1 MYTEVTKCR
10 ICDGTELVPVLNLG
24 KQSLTGVFPASKG
37 QRLTSGPLELVKC
50 TGDERGDGCGL
61 LQLRHSYDLQEMY
74 GLNYGYRSGLNR
86 SMVEHLHQKVRKI
99 CALVDLV
106 HGDLVIDIGS
116 NDSTLL
122 QGYPGIGY
130 ILVGIDPTG
139 EKFKSYYPDHINL
152 IADYFSAK
160 AVQDRFGKEKA
171 KVVSSIA
178 MFYDIESPIDFMRQ
192 IHDVL
197 ADDGVWVFEQ
207 SYMPTM
213 LTMNAY
219 DTVCHEHL
227 EYYGLKQIRWMTN
240 RTGLKIVD
248 VELNNV
254 NGGSFSIVAAKST
267 APYDEATSQVEIIL
281 QKEAAMGLDTL
292 RPYEEFKKRVFQHR
306 DRFLEFFQKIRAERS
321 LALGYGAS
329 TKGNVILQFCCLTE
343 RDLPFIAEVNK
354 DKFGCYTPGTLIPII
369 SETEARA
376 IKPDYFVV
384 LPWHFKENIMT
395 REEDFL
401 CRGGKLFFPLPELE
415 VVDKP

>member
-10 ICDGTELVPVLNLG
+10 ICGSTELVPVLNLG
-24 KQSLTGVFPASKG
+24 EQSLTGIFPASKD
-37 QRLTSGPLELVKC
+37 QQLTSGPLELVKC
-50 TGDERGDGCGL
+50 TGDEKGDGCGL
-61 LQLRHSYDLQEMY
+61 LQLRHSYDLHEMY

-86 SMVEHLHQKVRKI
+86 SMVEHLHRKVRKI
-99 CALVDLV
+99 CSLVDLV
-106 HGDLVIDIGS
+106 RGDLVIDIGS

-122 QGYPGIGY
+122 QGYPGTGY
-130 ILVGIDPTG
+130 NLVGIDPTG
-139 EKFKSYYPDHINL
+139 QKFKSYYPDHITL
-152 IADYFSAK
+152 IADFFSAQ
-160 AVQDRFGKEKA
+160 AVQDRFGKKRA
-171 KVVSSIA
+171 KVLSSIA

-227 EYYGLKQIRWMTN
+227 EYYGLKQIRWMTD
-240 RTGLKIVD
+240 RAGLKIVD

-254 NGGSFSIVAAKST
+254 NGGSFSIVAAKT
-267 APYDEATSQVEIIL
+267 AAPYDEATSQVEIIL
-281 QKEAAMGLDTL
+281 QKEAAMGLHTL
-292 RPYEEFKKRVFQHR
+292 KPYEEFKKRAFQHR
-306 DRFLEFFQKIRAERS
+306 DRFLEFFQKSGAEGS

-329 TKGNVILQFCCLTE
+329 TKGNVILQFCRLTE
-343 RDLPFIAEVNK
+343 RELPFIAEVNK

-376 IKPDYFVV
+376 MKPDYFVV
-384 LPWHFKENIMT
+384 LPWHFKENIMA

-401 CRGGKLFFPLPELE
+401 RRGGKLFFPLPELE
-415 VVDKP
+415 VVGGP